1 MGSAIFVNLATTSL
15 VAVAFQSD
23 VVYSDPNSSVAREIF
38 FFIKARATKDSQLLV
53 KEYLPH

>member
-1 MGSAIFVNLATTSL
+1 MGSAIFVNLATKSL

-23 VVYSDPNSSVAREIF
+23 TVYSNTNSSVKREIF
-38 FFIKARATKDSQLLV
+38 FFIKAKATKDSQLLV